1 MPRIDPTLLE
11 VLTDLARGLRELG
24 VPFAVVGALVP
35 ELLLDAR
42 PSRMTNDADVT
53 VIVDSLVAFE
63 ALKDRLNG
71 YGFARTSVPH
81 RLRHRDG
88 GLADVLPFSEAIV
101 PDGKLRFEDGVVL
114 NMAGFSHVVPSA
126 VSITLDTGL
135 SIPLAPLPL
144 YALLK
149 LVAFSDRR
157 AAKDL
162 AGVLH
167 CLRHYLDDDD
177 RRYGAE
183 HDGAGVPFEF
193 TCAYLLGVDGRPFLD
208 GATRVVV
215 ETVLAQL
222 DDPHAASVGAIAREQ
237 GHVLIE
243 DEHRT
248 EIVELFRW
256 YRLGVGL

>member
-1 MPRIDPTLLE
+1 MPRIDPNLLR

-35 ELLLDAR
+35 ELLLEAR

-63 ALKDRLNG
+63 SLKDRLSG
-71 YGFARTSVPH
+71 YGFARTGVPH
-81 RLRHRDG
+81 RLKHHEG
-88 GLADVLPFSEAIV
+88 GLVDVLPFSEALA
-101 PDGKLRFEDGVVL
+101 PDGRLQFDEGVVF

-126 VSITLDTGL
+126 VSITLDRGL

-157 AAKDL
+157 AAKDM

-167 CLRHYLDDDD
+167 CLQHYLEDDD
-177 RRYGAE
+177 RRYGVE
-183 HDGAGVPFEF
+183 HDGAGVPFEW
-193 TCAYLLGVDGRPFLD
+193 TCAYM
-208 GATRVVV
+208 
-215 ETVLAQL
+215 
-222 DDPHAASVGAIAREQ
+222 
-237 GHVLIE
+237 
-243 DEHRT
+243 
-248 EIVELFRW
+248 
-256 YRLGVGL
+256 LGVGDGLPCILSWVPLSASGHSFWHSRRFAAEQFDENPQIS